1 MGLIWELRSSR
12 ASSPARPDLLT
23 RARCEES
30 GVFVQLHA
38 VNHAVGDK
46 IGATPCVSEMLEDS
60 PTAQSRALLLPPSF
74 PELVCSTKHGR

>member
-1 MGLIWELRSSR
+1 M
-12 ASSPARPDLLT
+12 D
-23 RARCEES
+23 
-30 GVFVQLHA
+30 A